1 MAGRRGHL
9 RFRIDGK
16 MSCLVKCAVSAL
28 CLGVFS
34 PQMQAQT
41 LIGPDLAVASNFSQG
56 WRPDI
61 LEGTADV
68 PVRDFR
74 DTVHWSVVEKDGQR
88 FDYRNWRAAF
98 PGILRARD
106 LKMSLF
112 VNAFHPSY
120 DGGDTAHTPK
130 AVVAFGNYARQTVEH
145 YPNIHSVEVGN
156 EFNGED
162 FVKGPARTQDL
173 EARAGYY
180 VALLKSVYDQ
190 VKTANP
196 AIRIVGGG
204 VHSIPVGYLAMT
216 YAEGAAAYMDALALH
231 TYDTPAEHLL
241 RQINVLRRLP
251 EAETIPIEITE
262 FGTLDAQDAP
272 GYLLRNYCQ
281 MALAGVDRAVWYPM
295 HPRGDGLIP
304 VVDDTGAV
312 TRTGRAYGFAQQEFT
327 GKSVRRFQPDP
338 FTYGCVFDNKKLV
351 IWGAPRSLVVS
362 NELQVFDPAGKPLP
376 LEGLELSNN
385 EPLVLIADHPLD
397 VEADITLGQQTVL
410 ADSYHQLSYP
420 DPNTPAPPS
429 PWVNTIQANGA
440 QFPFQT
446 MPGQERQGVPWVPYL
461 GHKDYADLRL
471 SATYLVPT
479 GQADAPI
486 EVVQSYTA
494 DQPRAVGIDAYWQV
508 STDSEDGISVAIYLN
523 DTLLFRTVTTDLLAL
538 KNRRVLMQA
547 GDILAFHVGP
557 NQTPWGDYTEHRI
570 ILTNAPPSNFLLLS
584 DN

>member
-1 MAGRRGHL
+1 MQY
-9 RFRIDGK
+9 
-16 MSCLVKCAVSAL
+16 LVKCAISAL
-28 CLGVFS
+28 GFGALAA
-34 PQMQAQT
+34 PIQAQP

-61 LEGTADV
+61 LDGTADV

-74 DTVHWSVVEKDGQR
+74 DTVHWSVVEKDDQR

-112 VNAFHPSY
+112 VNAFHPAY
-120 DGGDTAHTPK
+120 DAGDTAHTAK
-130 AVVAFGNYARQTVEH
+130 AVAAFGNYARQTVEH

-180 VALLKSVYDQ
+180 VALLKSVYEQ
-190 VKTANP
+190 VKAANP
-196 AIRIVGGG
+196 DIRIVGGG

-216 YAEGAAAYMDALALH
+216 YAKGAAAYMDALALH

-251 EAETIPIEITE
+251 EAKTIPIEVTE

-295 HPRGDGLIP
+295 HPRGDGLVP

-312 TRTGRAYGFAQQEFT
+312 TRTGRAYGYAQQEFA

-338 FTYGCVFDNKKLV
+338 FTYGCVFDDRKLV
-351 IWGAPRSLVVS
+351 IWGAPRSLAVS
-362 NELQVFDPAGKPLP
+362 NDLQAFDPAGKPLP
-376 LEGLELSNN
+376 NVGLELSNS
-385 EPLVLIADHPLD
+385 EPLVLIADQPMD
-397 VEADITLGQQTVL
+397 VDADITLGLQTLL
-410 ADSYHQLSYP
+410 ADSYHQLAYP
-420 DPNTPAPPS
+420 DANAPALS
-429 PWVNTIQANGA
+429 STWTNSFQANGT
-440 QFPFQT
+440 QISFQT

-461 GHKDYADLRL
+461 GHADYADLRL

-479 GQADAPI
+479 GHAASPVD
-486 EVVQSYTA
+486 VVQSYTA
-494 DQPRAVGIDAYWQV
+494 DQPRSVGIDAFWRV
-508 STDSEDGISVAIYLN
+508 GTDSDDGITVAIFLN
-523 DTLLFRTVTTDLLAL
+523 DTLLFQTTTTTTLTL
-538 KNRRVLMQA
+538 KNRRVLMKA
-547 GDILAFHVGP
+547 GDRLAFHVGP

-570 ILTNAPPSNFLLLS
+570 ILQNGPPSNFPLLS
-584 DN
+584 DY